1 MNNLIEA
8 YPSKNHFQRLILAA
22 ALSNKYFIINNYPKS
37 TDAVVIIEALK
48 ELGYSINEYENYIE
62 INSQSRKFMNE
73 YFIYCQDSGFAIRVL
88 PLILMNENSKFNF
101 YFDNR
106 ILDRNINEIFTIFK
120 NLGIKYQINDNLL
133 KFKGN
138 FATKDLEIDGSISS
152 QFITGL
158 IFNISFNQYNYK
170 LLTKNTSSKSYVEY
184 TLKIL
189 EQFGKKFTYINN
201 LLKLEKNSEIL
212 SYNLVV
218 DGDWS
223 GAAFFIILGLILG
236 NLGIK
241 GLRINSAQPDEILYH
256 FLKDLNYNIYYEN
269 GILKINKSNLEGFTF
284 DAYHNPDLV
293 PPLVILALFSNSES
307 IIYNVER
314 LKYKESNRILELV
327 NGIKQLNGNINY
339 KDGNLYISKSNLSY
353 KKITY
358 ANDHR
363 IIMTFAIIQKILTNE
378 YIEPNYYVNK
388 SNPLFFNQLNSL
400 RYE

>member
-22 ALSNKYFIINNYPKS
+22 ALSNKHFIINNYPRS
-37 TDAVVIIEALK
+37 TDAIVIIKALK
-48 ELGYSINEYENYIE
+48 ELGYSIYEYENYIE
-62 INSQSRKFMNE
+62 INSQLRKFKIE
-73 YFIYCQDSGFAIRVL
+73 YFIDCKDSGFAIRVL
-88 PLILMNENSKFNF
+88 PLIFMNENSKFHF
-101 YFDNR
+101 YFDTR
-106 ILDRNINEIFTIFK
+106 ILDRNIDEIFTIFN
-120 NLGIKYQINDNLL
+120 NLDIKYQIKNNLL
-133 KFKGN
+133 EYKGN
-138 FATKDLEIDGSISS
+138 LAAKDLEINGSISS

-158 IFNISFNQYNYK
+158 LYNISFNKYNYK
-170 LLTKNTSSKSYVEY
+170 LLTKNTSSKGYVEY

-189 EQFGKKFTYINN
+189 EQFGKNFLYINN
-201 LLKLEKNSEIL
+201 VLKLEKNSEIL
-212 SYNLVV
+212 SYNLEV

-241 GLRINSAQPDEILYH
+241 GLRINSGQPDEIIYH
-256 FLKDLNYNIYYEN
+256 FLKSLNYNIDFKN
-269 GILKINKSNLEGFTF
+269 DILIINKCNLKGFSF
-284 DAYHNPDLV
+284 DANHNPDLV
-293 PPLVILALFSNSES
+293 PPLVILALFSNKES
-307 IIYNVER
+307 IIYNVGR

-353 KKITY
+353 KQITY

-363 IIMTFAIIQKILTNE
+363 IIMTFAIIQKILTKE

-400 RYE
+400 YYE